1 MIVLL
6 IRYLL
11 VFYFIGLIILLL
23 FKAGGLIKKETGILA
38 VILFPLML
46 LTKKGRENLQKGIK

>member
-6 IRYLL
+6 MRYLL
-11 VFYFIGLIILLL
+11 AFYFLGL
-23 FKAGGLIKKETGILA
+23 FALICLSMANKTKNKRGALA

-46 LTKKGRENLQKGIK
+46 LTKKGRENLLKGTK